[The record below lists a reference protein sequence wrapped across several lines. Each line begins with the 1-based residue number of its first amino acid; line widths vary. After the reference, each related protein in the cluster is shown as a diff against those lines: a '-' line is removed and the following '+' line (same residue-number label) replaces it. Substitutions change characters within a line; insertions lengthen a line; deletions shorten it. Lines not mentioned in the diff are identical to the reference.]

1 MKLIVFGCLALC
13 ACTTPQQA
21 ILSVQNKYVGR
32 PVDEFFVAKGPP
44 QSEYK
49 LNNGDTVYTW
59 VGGIR
64 HYHIPT
70 TTDVR
75 LRQTYSGNIRGTAT
89 TYEGGDVTIGCTVE
103 LHTNANGV
111 VRSAR
116 IANDTIGRWQ
126 LSRCAEILE
135 S

>member
-1 MKLIVFGCLALC
+1 MRIIVFGCLALC
-13 ACTTPQQA
+13 ACTTAEQA
-21 ILSVQNKYVGR
+21 ISSVQSKYVGR
-32 PVDEFFVAKGPP
+32 PVDEFFIAKGPP
-44 QSEYK
+44 QSAYK
-49 LNNGDTVYTW
+49 LNNGDTIYTW

-64 HYHIPT
+64 EYHLPT
-70 TTDVR
+70 TTDVQ
-75 LRQTYSGNIRGTAT
+75 LRQTKTGNISGTAT
-89 TYEGGDVTIGCTVE
+89 TYGGRDVTIGCTLE

-116 IANDTIGRWQ
+116 IADDTIGRWQ